1 MTTTP
6 NTYKTIKQGAT
17 FYEVIPAEVA
27 TTLGIANL
35 VGVEIA
41 SSIVTNDAVEHHL
54 TVEIPDPA
62 VPSFI
67 LSTQT
72 PGWKIG
78 DANWD
83 IKFTLP
89 GGRIIYSNT
98 VLVQIT
104 RRYTT

>member
-1 MTTTP
+1 MS
-6 NTYKTIKQGAT
+6 NSYKTLKQGST
-17 FYEVIPAEVA
+17 FYEVIPPTVA
-27 TTLGIANL
+27 QALGITSL
-35 VGVEIA
+35 VGVEVA

-54 TVEIPDPA
+54 DVEIPDPA
-62 VPSFI
+62 IPGFI

-98 VLVQIT
+98 VLVQIV